1 MMNTILPGGVF
12 KTFGIIFNDVKEKYN
27 SSAAMLSWI
36 PSICIGLGLM
46 SGEFR
51 NLCVFGDGCK
61 ANVPVSRS
69 MLSSVHPARLVINY
83 ILVYS
88 VSRKHIICRN

>member
-51 NLCVFGDGCK
+51 NLYVC
-61 ANVPVSRS
+61 
-69 MLSSVHPARLVINY
+69 LVTDVKPMY
-83 ILVYS
+83 QLAVA
-88 VSRKHIICRN
+88 SRKACNQLYNCLFRVS